1 MKIPVRMILKFLLS
15 VLTKPEFK
23 ALATSVNY
31 AQIYNNGATLFVALG
46 HNPPTEANPT
56 EEETQKRVQVARDC
70 VLVMKKMLGEGILQ
84 EWEGNYCLTILAPEE
99 KEAPKT

>member
-1 MKIPVRMILKFLLS
+1 MKIPVRMVLKFLWS

-46 HNPPTEANPT
+46 KQPTEANPQ
-56 EEETQKRVQVARDC
+56 EEETEKRVQIARNC
-70 VLVMKKMLGEGILQ
+70 VLAMKEMLGEGILQ
-84 EWEGNYCLTILAPEE
+84 EWEGNYSLTILAPEE
-99 KEAPKT
+99 KEAKA